1 MKGGG
6 LKDSRE
12 GALCDS
18 GSLAGDLAEE
28 CFGKRA
34 FGTRICCSLWQ
45 RHSYLHPSA
54 MDDDSC
60 DVGMSYGGKDYYLV
74 RHRRLTSC
82 CKVPPFVFYGK
93 GKNQLP
99 LTHPLFVARAS

>member
-54 MDDDSC
+54 MVDILLQSTAIC
-60 DVGMSYGGKDYYLV
+60 LLRQGQEPVTTNTPTI
-74 RHRRLTSC
+74 RRTIR
-82 CKVPPFVFYGK
+82 
-93 GKNQLP
+93 P
-99 LTHPLFVARAS
+99 LNYKRKSDTCEVMA